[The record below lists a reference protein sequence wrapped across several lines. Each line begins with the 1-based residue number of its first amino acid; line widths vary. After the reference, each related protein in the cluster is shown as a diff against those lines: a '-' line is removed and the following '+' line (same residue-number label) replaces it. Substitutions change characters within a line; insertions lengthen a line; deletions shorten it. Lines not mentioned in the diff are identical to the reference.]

1 MPKFSFTKT
10 LTSVHMHC
18 FKLNLQHNI
27 SANMFENIRQDSFWQ
42 WKLQFFLTLK
52 MFCLA
57 LNMGICWRGWCEVTN
72 SIGGRPLLFH
82 KSKGILHGTLYFDL
96 DSGLHFTLFTID
108 FRTLWKTIFKLLVW
122 RSDKGNFTWN
132 SFPSETLVDT
142 RERIGNA
149 TALPTVKNYQRKTW
163 TFAFELFYL
172 SN

>member
-1 MPKFSFTKT
+1 
-10 LTSVHMHC
+10 
-18 FKLNLQHNI
+18 
-27 SANMFENIRQDSFWQ
+27 MFENIRQDFFWKWQ
-42 WKLQFFLTLK
+42 WGFFLKMTIICLTLI
-52 MFCLA
+52 
-57 LNMGICWRGWCEVTN
+57 MGIGWRGWCEVTN

-108 FRTLWKTIFKLLVW
+108 FRTLWNTIFKLLVW

-149 TALPTVKNYQRKTW
+149 AALPTVKNYQRKTW
-163 TFAFELFYL
+163 IFAFELFYF
-172 SN
+172 SK